1 MTEKNS
7 SKLVRDFIYLDRERM
22 YSLYSQ
28 LFEGVV
34 ETMARSVT
42 SGTGEDKKDHK
53 LEETIFDA
61 STKVQNVIL
70 FDHIYNMLEEKM
82 TPDLMLVDVNTNI
95 DEIKPDSIIKIT
107 GYARIEDYDYLLH
120 ILDSFNEIGSAAA
133 TITLKKDDTSKQVSK
148 NQVDQYAKNNNLYL
162 DKKFSESLTKL
173 IDEIHGKTMEIVIPV
188 ASETLNADFKAF
200 INKKHLRISQ
210 ESLKDIYGFAPC
222 MEWTMVGEVTD
233 LSYRNPN
240 TSLKDAGVIS
250 SLLGSLTDLT
260 TSFSALTGE
269 RKTVRIAPIAI
280 YIEHRLSAGATKSEG
295 TNATHEI

>member
-1 MTEKNS
+1 MTGENS
-7 SKLVRDFIYLDRERM
+7 SKLVRNFIYLDRERM

-42 SGTGEDKKDHK
+42 YGTGEDKKDRK

-82 TPDLMLVDVNTNI
+82 TPDLMIVDVNTNI
-95 DEIKPDSIIKIT
+95 DDIKPDSIIKIT

-120 ILDSFNEIGSAAA
+120 ILNSFNEIGSAVA

-148 NQVDQYAKNNNLYL
+148 NEVDHYVKANNMFL
-162 DKKFSESLTKL
+162 DKKFSESLTTL

-188 ASETLNADFKAF
+188 ASDLLNADFKAF
-200 INKKHLRISQ
+200 INKKHLRVSQ

-233 LSYRNPN
+233 LSYTNPN
-240 TSLKDAGVIS
+240 TSLNNAGVIS
-250 SLLGSLTDLT
+250 NLLDSLAALT
-260 TSFSALTGE
+260 TAFSTLTGE
-269 RKTVRIAPIAI
+269 KKTVRIAPIAI
-280 YIEHRLSAGATKSEG
+280 YIEHELSTDVSKSEEIKC
-295 TNATHEI
+295 NA